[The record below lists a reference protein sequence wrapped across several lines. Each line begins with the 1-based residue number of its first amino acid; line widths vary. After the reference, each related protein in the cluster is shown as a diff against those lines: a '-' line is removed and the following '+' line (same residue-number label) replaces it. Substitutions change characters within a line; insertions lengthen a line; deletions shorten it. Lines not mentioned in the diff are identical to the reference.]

1 VKLRVL
7 AVGTRMPGWVRA
19 GWEEYARRLPPQVPL
34 LLTQIEPGLRGR
46 GANSAAAAIQAEGKK
61 LAAALHREDYV
72 VALDERGGQM
82 STRELSSWLA
92 ARMQEG
98 RDLAFLIGGP
108 DGLAPELLTRAH
120 LKWSLS
126 KLTLP
131 HALVRVLLAEALY
144 RAHAVLAGHPY
155 HRE

>member
-1 VKLRVL
+1 VKLRVV
-7 AVGTRMPGWVRA
+7 AVGTRMPGWVRD
-19 GWEEYARRLPPQVPL
+19 GWEEYAKRLPPQVPL
-34 LLTQIEPGLRGR
+34 LLTPIEPGPRG
-46 GANSAAAAIQAEGKK
+46 GGSVAGAIQAEGRRM
-61 LAAALHREDYV
+61 AAALRREDFV
-72 VALDERGGQM
+72 VALDERGGAM
-82 STRELSSWLA
+82 STRELSAWLA
-92 ARMQEG
+92 VRMQEG

-108 DGLAPELLTRAH
+108 DGLAPELLARAD

>member
-7 AVGTRMPGWVRA
+7 AVGTRMPPWVRD
-19 GWEEYARRLPPQVPL
+19 GWEEYARRLPRELPL
-34 LLTQIEPGLRGR
+34 ALTQIEPGIR
-46 GANSAAAAIQAEGKK
+46 GAGSPAAAIQAEGRKV
-61 LAAALHREDYV
+61 LAALRPYDFA

-82 STRELSSWLA
+82 STQELSAWLA
-92 ARMQEG
+92 ARMQDG

-108 DGLAPELLTRAH
+108 DGLSADVLQRAD

-126 KLTLP
+126 RLTLP
-131 HALVRVLLAEALY
+131 HALVRVVLAEALY

-155 HRE
+155 HRQ